1 MRKGLKNFEQH
12 FVISVTVFGDLVVVK
27 IGACM
32 CGWNFVGSI
41 TQWDETLYDQV
52 SEIL

>member
-1 MRKGLKNFEQH
+1 MRKGIKNFGQH
-12 FVISVTVFGDLVVVK
+12 FVISATVVGDLVVVK

-41 TQWDETLYDQV
+41 TQWDENFYEV
-52 SEIL
+52 V